1 MKKVEQLQMDLPE
14 VNQEPQ
20 RIQPSN
26 EEVIDL
32 LSRKVIQQEAEI
44 KELKRLNS
52 KVDEE
57 LTVAKIEIK
66 NRIEENTMLKEDFER
81 VLKKLDELQK
91 PCACGEAGINPYQGY
106 YTPWESKVKELYE
119 HLLGERNFYEE
130 EIKQLK
136 HKLIEMPN
144 KKAIV
149 KKEIKFNKAHLK
161 TIKAIMR
168 KVVK

>member
-1 MKKVEQLQMDLPE
+1 MKAEQLQMDLPE

-44 KELKRLNS
+44 KELKQLNS
-52 KVDEE
+52 KMDEE
-57 LTVAKIEIK
+57 LTEAKIKIK
-66 NRIEENTMLKEDFER
+66 NKIEVNRGLRDELDR
-81 VLKKLDELQK
+81 VLKKLDELQT
-91 PCACGEAGINPYQGY
+91 PCKCEGEINPYQGY
-106 YTPWESKVKELYE
+106 YTPWENKVKELYE
-119 HLLGERNFYEE
+119 HLLGERYFYEE
-130 EIKQLK
+130 EIRQLK
-136 HKLIEMPN
+136 HKLIEVPRN
-144 KKAIV
+144 KAII